1 MSINGVSASAIQ
13 FRSSNQTC
21 LGIGK
26 CVSGW
31 SDKGPTKTPKRF
43 EGALSDSF
51 ISAIA
56 IIVGYGLVQKKMWF
70 WLQSM
75 SYNSLACTS
84 FYTNAALL

>member
-1 MSINGVSASAIQ
+1 MVYPPLQSSSDRQTKPVFGSESALAAGLTKDQRRPRNGLKVPFQTVS
-13 FRSSNQTC
+13 FR
-21 LGIGK
+21 L
-26 CVSGW
+26 
-31 SDKGPTKTPKRF
+31 
-43 EGALSDSF
+43 
-51 ISAIA
+51 A